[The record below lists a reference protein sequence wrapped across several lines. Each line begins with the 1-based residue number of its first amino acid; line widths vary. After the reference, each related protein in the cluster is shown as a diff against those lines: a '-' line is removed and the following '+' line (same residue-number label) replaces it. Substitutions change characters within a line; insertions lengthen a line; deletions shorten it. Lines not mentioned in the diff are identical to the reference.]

1 MMGLFSGLLGNASQ
15 KNNDKVEEQLR
26 DILIPNEQVELAFS
40 LVRDL
45 IVFTEKRLILVD
57 KQGVTGKKTSYKSL
71 PYRSISRFTVETS
84 GHFDL
89 DAELKIWISSAME
102 PAEIL
107 QFKSDKNIVQ
117 IQQALAAA
125 VLK

>member
-1 MMGLFSGLLGNASQ
+1 MGLFSGLLGNAS
-15 KNNDKVEEQLR
+15 KKDNDKVERQLEG
-26 DILIPNEQVELAFS
+26 ILIPGEQVELAYV

-57 KQGVTGKKTSYKSL
+57 KQGVTGKKTSYKSI
-71 PYRSISRFTVETS
+71 PYHSISRFTVESS

-89 DAELKIWISSAME
+89 DAELKI
-102 PAEIL
+102 
-107 QFKSDKNIVQ
+107 QFKSYNNVFE

>member
-1 MMGLFSGLLGNASQ
+1 MGLFSGLLGNASQ
-15 KNNDKVEEQLR
+15 KDVEKVARQLEA
-26 DILIPNEQVELAFS
+26 ILIPDERVELAFS

-45 IVFTEKRLILVD
+45 IVFTEYRLILVD
-57 KQGVTGKKTSYKSL
+57 KQGMTGKKTSYKSL
-71 PYRSISRFTVETS
+71 PYGSISRFTVETS

-89 DAELKIWISSAME
+89 DAELKIWISSALE
-102 PAEIL
+102 PTETL
-107 QFKSDKNIVQ
+107 QFKSDHSVVE

>member
-1 MMGLFSGLLGNASQ
+1 
-15 KNNDKVEEQLR
+15 VERQLEA
-26 DILIPNEQVELAFS
+26 ILIPDERVELAFS

-45 IVFTEKRLILVD
+45 IVFTEYRLILVD
-57 KQGVTGKKTSYKSL
+57 KQGMTGKKTSYKSL
-71 PYRSISRFTVETS
+71 PYGSISRFTVETS

-89 DAELKIWISSAME
+89 DAELKIWISSALE
-102 PAEIL
+102 PTETL
-107 QFKSDKNIVQ
+107 QFKSDHSVVE

>member
-1 MMGLFSGLLGNASQ
+1 MGLFSGLLGNAS
-15 KNNDKVEEQLR
+15 KKDNDKVERQLEG
-26 DILIPNEQVELAFS
+26 ILIPGEQVELAYV

-57 KQGVTGKKTSYKSL
+57 KQGVTGKKTSY
-71 PYRSISRFTVETS
+71 
-84 GHFDL
+84 
-89 DAELKIWISSAME
+89 SSALE
-102 PAEIL
+102 PAEVL
-107 QFKSDKNIVQ
+107 QFKSDNNVFE

>member
-1 MMGLFSGLLGNASQ
+1 MGLFSGLLGNASQ
-15 KNNDKVEEQLR
+15 KDNNKVEEQLR
-26 DILIPNEQVELAFS
+26 DVLVPGEQVESAFA
-40 LVRDL
+40 LIRDL

-57 KQGVTGKKTSYKSL
+57 KQGMTGKKTSYKSI

>member
-1 MMGLFSGLLGNASQ
+1 MGLFSGLLGNASQ
-15 KNNDKVEEQLR
+15 KDVNQVEEQLV
-26 DILIPNEQVELAFS
+26 DILVPGEQVNLAFS

-57 KQGVTGKKTSYKSL
+57 KQGMTGKKVSYKSL

-89 DAELKIWISSAME
+89 DAELKIWISSAAD
-102 PAEIL
+102 PAEVL
-107 QFKSDKNIVQ
+107 QFKSDRNVVE

-125 VLK
+125 VLG